1 MIQIRLPRLATFILG
16 LFFGVALIAP
26 LPFVVI
32 TPGSAQ
38 DVLTKVI
45 TPSKKPSA
53 TPTFYPGDGKIYLL
67 SILITNPS
75 AYVTGAEL
83 IYSWMRSDHAVM
95 PRSLYYKD
103 GRSAEAEKKIAKTE
117 MVDSQLSAKVAALDY
132 LEKNYPQLDT
142 AKIAPSDIDISLA
155 KTGGP
160 SGGLAFALGIVEL
173 LTPENIL
180 KGRIVATTG
189 TIDEKGRVGSIGG
202 VAEKILAAK
211 KAGATLF
218 LVPENNCKD
227 LAPAIANIPDGI
239 KIAAVSSLEEAVSA
253 LNSKRLRGCANLGA

>member
-16 LFFGVALIAP
+16 LFFGLALIAP
-26 LPFVVI
+26 LPFVVL

-45 TPSKKPSA
+45 TPSKKSSVA
-53 TPTFYPGDGKIYLL
+53 PTFYQGDGKIYLL

-75 AYVTGAEL
+75 AYVTGFEL
-83 IYSWMRSDHAVM
+83 IYSWMRSDYAVM

-117 MVDSQLSAKVAALDY
+117 MVDSQLSAKFAALNY
-132 LEKNYPQLDT
+132 LENNYPQLGT
-142 AKIAPSDIDISLA
+142 SKITPSDIEISLA

-189 TIDEKGRVGSIGG
+189 TIDEKGGVGSIGG
-202 VAEKILAAK
+202 IAEKILAAK
-211 KAGATLF
+211 KAGATIF
-218 LVPENNCKD
+218 IVPERNCKD
-227 LAPAIANIPDGI
+227 LAPSVAKIPDGI
-239 KIAAVSSLEEAVSA
+239 KIVAVSSLEEAISA
-253 LNSKRLRGCANLGA
+253 LNSNRPRSCANLGA

>member
-16 LFFGVALIAP
+16 LFFGLALIAP
-26 LPFVVI
+26 LPFVVL

-45 TPSKKPSA
+45 TPSKKPSV
-53 TPTFYPGDGKIYLL
+53 TPTFYSSDGKIYLL

-75 AYVTGAEL
+75 AYVTGFEL
-83 IYSWMRSDHAVM
+83 IYSWMRSDYSVM
-95 PRSLYYKD
+95 PRSLFYKD

-117 MVDSQLSAKVAALDY
+117 MVDSQLSAKVAALNY
-132 LEKNYPQLDT
+132 LENNYSQLGT
-142 AKIAPSDIDISLA
+142 SKITPSDIEISLA

-189 TIDEKGRVGSIGG
+189 TIDEKGGVGSIGG
-202 VAEKILAAK
+202 IAEKILAAK
-211 KAGATLF
+211 KAGATIF
-218 LVPENNCKD
+218 IVPERNCKD
-227 LAPAIANIPDGI
+227 LAPSVAKIPDGI
-239 KIAAVSSLEEAVSA
+239 KIVAVSSLEEAISA
-253 LNSKRLRGCANLGA
+253 LNSNRPRSCANLGA

>member
-1 MIQIRLPRLATFILG
+1 MIQIRLPRLATFVLG
-16 LFFGVALIAP
+16 LFFVLSLIAP

-45 TPSKKPSA
+45 TPSKKSPA
-53 TPTFYPGDGKIYLL
+53 APTFYPSDGKIYLL

-75 AYVTGAEL
+75 AYVTGFEL
-83 IYSWMRSDHAVM
+83 TYSWIRSDHAVM

-117 MVDSQLSAKVAALDY
+117 MVDSQLSAKIAALDY
-132 LEKNYPQLDT
+132 LQKNYPQLAT
-142 AKIAPSDIDISLA
+142 AKIKPSDIDIALA

-189 TIDEKGRVGSIGG
+189 TIDSKGRVGSIGG
-202 VAEKILAAK
+202 IAEKILAAK

-239 KIAAVSSLEEAVSA
+239 KIAAVSSLGEAMTA
-253 LNSKRLRGCANLGA
+253 LNSKRPRGCANLGA

>member
-1 MIQIRLPRLATFILG
+1 MIQNRLPRLATFILG
-16 LFFGVALIAP
+16 LFFGLALIAP

-45 TPSKKPSA
+45 TPAKKPSV

-75 AYVTGAEL
+75 SYVTGFEL
-83 IYSWMRSDHAVM
+83 IYSWMRSDYAVM
-95 PRSLYYKD
+95 PRSLFYKD

-132 LEKNYPQLDT
+132 VEKNYPQLGT
-142 AKIAPSDIDISLA
+142 SKIAPSDIDISLA

-160 SGGLAFALGIVEL
+160 SGGLAFALGIIEL

-211 KAGATLF
+211 KAGATIF
-218 LVPENNCKD
+218 IVPERNCRD
-227 LAPAIANIPDGI
+227 LAPNIAKIPDGI
-239 KIAAVSSLEEAVSA
+239 KIAAVSSLEEAILA
-253 LNSKRLRGCANLGA
+253 LNSKRPRGCANLGA

>member
-26 LPFVVI
+26 LPFVVL

-45 TPSKKPSA
+45 TPSKKPSV
-53 TPTFYPGDGKIYLL
+53 TPTFYPSDGKIYLL

-75 AYVTGAEL
+75 AYVTGFEL
-83 IYSWMRSDHAVM
+83 IYSWMRSDYSVM
-95 PRSLYYKD
+95 PRSLFYKD

-132 LEKNYPQLDT
+132 LERNYPQLGT

-202 VAEKILAAK
+202 IAEKILAAK
-211 KAGATLF
+211 EAGATIF
-218 LVPENNCKD
+218 MVPERNCKD
-227 LAPAIANIPDGI
+227 LEPSVAKIPEGI
-239 KIAAVSSLEEAVSA
+239 QIVAVSSLTEAISA
-253 LNSKRLRGCANLGA
+253 LNSKRARGCANLGA

>member
-1 MIQIRLPRLATFILG
+1 MIQIRLPKLAIFILG
-16 LFFGVALIAP
+16 LFFGLALIAP

-45 TPSKKPSA
+45 APSKKSSL

-75 AYVTGAEL
+75 AYVTGSEL
-83 IYSWMRSDHAVM
+83 IYSWMRSDYSVM
-95 PRSLYYKD
+95 PRSLFYKD

-132 LEKNYPQLDT
+132 LQRNYPQLGT
-142 AKIAPSDIDISLA
+142 LKIAPSDIDISLA

-160 SGGLAFALGIVEL
+160 SGGLAFALGMVEL

-189 TIDEKGRVGSIGG
+189 TIDEEGRVGSIGG
-202 VAEKILAAK
+202 IAEKILAAK
-211 KAGATLF
+211 KAGATIF
-218 LVPENNCKD
+218 IVPEKNCRD
-227 LAPAIANIPDGI
+227 LAPNIAKIPNAI
-239 KIAAVSSLEEAVSA
+239 KIAAVSSLEEAISA
-253 LNSKRLRGCANLGA
+253 LNSKRPRGCANLGA

>member
-16 LFFGVALIAP
+16 LFFGLALIAP
-26 LPFVVI
+26 LPFVVL

-45 TPSKKPSA
+45 TPSKKPSV
-53 TPTFYPGDGKIYLL
+53 TPTFYSSDGKIYLL

-75 AYVTGAEL
+75 AYVTGFEL
-83 IYSWMRSDHAVM
+83 IYSWMRSDYSVM
-95 PRSLYYKD
+95 PRSLFYKD

-117 MVDSQLSAKVAALDY
+117 MVDSQLSAKVAALNY
-132 LEKNYPQLDT
+132 LENNYSQLGT
-142 AKIAPSDIDISLA
+142 SKITPSDIEISLA

-173 LTPENIL
+173 LTPENIF

-189 TIDEKGRVGSIGG
+189 TIDEKGGVGSIGG
-202 VAEKILAAK
+202 IAEKILAAK
-211 KAGATLF
+211 KAGATIF
-218 LVPENNCKD
+218 IVPERNCKD
-227 LAPAIANIPDGI
+227 LAPSVAKIPDGI
-239 KIAAVSSLEEAVSA
+239 KIVAVSSLEEAISA
-253 LNSKRLRGCANLGA
+253 LNSNRPRSCANLGA

>member
-16 LFFGVALIAP
+16 LFFGLALIAP

-45 TPSKKPSA
+45 TPSKKPSF
-53 TPTFYPGDGKIYLL
+53 TPTFYQGDGKIYLL

-75 AYVTGAEL
+75 AYVTGFEL
-83 IYSWMRSDHAVM
+83 IYSWMRSDYSVM

-117 MVDSQLSAKVAALDY
+117 MVDSQLSAKVAALNY
-132 LEKNYPQLDT
+132 LENNYPQLGT
-142 AKIAPSDIDISLA
+142 SKITPSDIDISLA

-173 LTPENIL
+173 LTPEDIL

-189 TIDEKGRVGSIGG
+189 TIDEKGGVGSIGG
-202 VAEKILAAK
+202 IAEKILAAK

-218 LVPENNCKD
+218 IVPERNCKD
-227 LAPAIANIPDGI
+227 LAPSVAKIPEGI
-239 KIAAVSSLEEAVSA
+239 QIVAVSSLTEAISA
-253 LNSKRLRGCANLGA
+253 LNSKRPRSCANLGA

>member
-16 LFFGVALIAP
+16 LFFGLALIAP
-26 LPFVVI
+26 LPFVVL

-45 TPSKKPSA
+45 TPSKKPSV
-53 TPTFYPGDGKIYLL
+53 TPTFYSSDGKIFLL

-75 AYVTGAEL
+75 AYVTGFEL
-83 IYSWMRSDHAVM
+83 IYSWMRSDYSVM
-95 PRSLYYKD
+95 PRSLFYKD

-117 MVDSQLSAKVAALDY
+117 MVDSQLSAKVAALNY
-132 LEKNYPQLDT
+132 LENNYSQLGT
-142 AKIAPSDIDISLA
+142 SKITPSDIEISLA

-189 TIDEKGRVGSIGG
+189 TIDEKGGVGSIGG
-202 VAEKILAAK
+202 IAEKILAAK
-211 KAGATLF
+211 KAGATIF
-218 LVPENNCKD
+218 IVPERNCKD
-227 LAPAIANIPDGI
+227 LAPSVAKIPDGI
-239 KIAAVSSLEEAVSA
+239 KIVAVSSLEEAISA
-253 LNSKRLRGCANLGA
+253 LNSNRPRSCANLGA

>member
-16 LFFGVALIAP
+16 LFFGLALIAP
-26 LPFVVI
+26 LPFVVL

-45 TPSKKPSA
+45 TPSKKPSV
-53 TPTFYPGDGKIYLL
+53 TPTFYSSDGKIFLL
-67 SILITNPS
+67 SILFTNPS
-75 AYVTGAEL
+75 AYVTGFEL
-83 IYSWMRSDHAVM
+83 IYSWMRSDYSVM
-95 PRSLYYKD
+95 PRSLFYKD

-117 MVDSQLSAKVAALDY
+117 MVDSQLSAKVAALNY
-132 LEKNYPQLDT
+132 LENNYPQLGT
-142 AKIAPSDIDISLA
+142 SKITPSDIEISLA

-189 TIDEKGRVGSIGG
+189 TIDEKGGVGSIGG
-202 VAEKILAAK
+202 IAEKILAAK
-211 KAGATLF
+211 KAGATIF
-218 LVPENNCKD
+218 IVPERNCKD
-227 LAPAIANIPDGI
+227 LAPSVAKIPDGI
-239 KIAAVSSLEEAVSA
+239 KIVAVSSLEEAISA
-253 LNSKRLRGCANLGA
+253 LNSNRPRSCANLGA

>member
-1 MIQIRLPRLATFILG
+1 MIQFRLPRLATFILG
-16 LFFGVALIAP
+16 LFFGLALIAP

-32 TPGSAQ
+32 TPGHAQ
-38 DVLTKVI
+38 DVLNKVI
-45 TPSKKPSA
+45 TPSKKPSV
-53 TPTFYPGDGKIYLL
+53 TPTFYQGDGKIYLL

-75 AYVTGAEL
+75 AYVTGFEL
-83 IYSWMRSDHAVM
+83 IYSWMRSDYSVA

-103 GRSAEAEKKIAKTE
+103 GRSAESEKEIAKTQ
-117 MVDSQLSAKVAALDY
+117 MVDSQVSAKIAALDY
-132 LEKNYPQLDT
+132 LEKNYPQLGT
-142 AKIAPSDIDISLA
+142 EKIAPSDIDISLA

-180 KGRIVATTG
+180 RGRMVATTG

-202 VAEKILAAK
+202 IAEKILAAK

-227 LAPAIANIPDGI
+227 LAPRIANIPDGI
-239 KIAAVSSLEEAVSA
+239 KIAAVSSLAEAIST
-253 LNSKRLRGCANLGA
+253 LNSNRPRSCANLGA

>member
-1 MIQIRLPRLATFILG
+1 MTQIRLPKLATFVLG
-16 LFFGVALIAP
+16 LFFGLALIAP
-26 LPFVVI
+26 LPFVVL

-45 TPSKKPSA
+45 TPSKKSPA
-53 TPTFYPGDGKIYLL
+53 APTFYPGDGKIYLL

-75 AYVTGAEL
+75 SYVTGFEL
-83 IYSWMRSDHAVM
+83 IYSWMRSDYSVM

-103 GRSAEAEKKIAKTE
+103 GRSAEVEKEIAKTK
-117 MVDSQLSAKVAALDY
+117 MVDSQLSAKVAALNY
-132 LEKNYPQLDT
+132 LAENYPLLRT
-142 AKIAPSDIDISLA
+142 AKIEPSDIDISLT

-189 TIDEKGRVGSIGG
+189 TIDENGRVGSIGG
-202 VAEKILAAK
+202 IAEKILAAK

-227 LAPAIANIPDGI
+227 LAPAFANIPDGI
-239 KIAAVSSLEEAVSA
+239 KIVAVSSLEEAISA
-253 LNSKRLRGCANLGA
+253 LNSKRPRGCANLGA